1 MHFDKAQSRR
11 VYNCPVSPSKL
22 QLFRQVGAWSTW
34 GIVLVP
40 VDGRGLFCVGC
51 RRINP
56 DWPQASAYLRSLQ
69 EAINGTK
76 YQEPTQEMVSPIT
89 LLLWQSR
96 AQSRCRCGRE
106 PSPVADVG
114 LTMQRSFR
122 GVHSQVLGTV
132 LGLNANIQKT
142 SIGFTGFVC
151 LLRCSSQRHF
161 NRTVCSLC
169 P

>member
-1 MHFDKAQSRR
+1 MPSTRR
-11 VYNCPVSPSKL
+11 SLAESIIVRCLLQNCNCLGKL
-22 QLFRQVGAWSTW
+22 EHGPWG

-40 VDGRGLFCVGC
+40 VDGRGSFCVGC

-56 DWPQASAYLRSLQ
+56 DWPQASALMRDLEQ
-69 EAINGTK
+69 AINGTK

-106 PSPVADVG
+106 PSPVADVEW
-114 LTMQRSFR
+114 TM
-122 GVHSQVLGTV
+122 HSILSEVFILRFWAPFSA
-132 LGLNANIQKT
+132 LMRT
-142 SIGFTGFVC
+142 S
-151 LLRCSSQRHF
+151 RR
-161 NRTVCSLC
+161 R